1 MVNAGT
7 SSIFRKYSYK
17 ETKKATENFNTI
29 IGRGGFGTVYK
40 AQFSDGSVVA
50 VKRMDKVT
58 EQAEDEFCREID
70 LLARLHH
77 RHLVALRGFCIEKR
91 ERYSSFMYVCQGN

>member
-1 MVNAGT
+1 M
-7 SSIFRKYSYK
+7 FRKYSYK

-91 ERYSSFMYVCQGN
+91 ERYSSFMYVYQGN